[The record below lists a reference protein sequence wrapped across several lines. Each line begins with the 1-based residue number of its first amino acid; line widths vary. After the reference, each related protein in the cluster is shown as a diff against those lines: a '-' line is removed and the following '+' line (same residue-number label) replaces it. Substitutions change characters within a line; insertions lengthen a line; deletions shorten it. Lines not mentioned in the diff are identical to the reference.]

1 MKVARLHGAGAMDV
15 HDEPVPDPT
24 PTESLVRVGAVG
36 ICGSDLHWF
45 TEGGIGD
52 ARLTTPL
59 VLGHEMAG
67 VIAAGP
73 RRGERVAIDPAM
85 PCFECR
91 SCRAGNPNLC
101 ERIVFAGHGRTDGG
115 MREYLC
121 WPTHRLHALPDSI
134 DEVGGALLE
143 PVGVAIHSLD
153 LAHLRLASTVGVVGC
168 GPIGLI
174 AVQLALRSGAT
185 AVVAVE
191 PLAHR
196 RALAS
201 VLGATSAVSP
211 DDAAEAAAAVT
222 AGYGVDVAVELAG
235 TDEAIAV
242 AIDMVRPGGRV
253 VLGGIPDND
262 RTSFVASAARRK
274 GLSFV
279 VVRRMREV
287 YERAIALV
295 SFGAIDVD
303 RIVTDRYPLDKAAEA
318 MASAA
323 QRNGIKTVVVT

>member
-1 MKVARLHGAGAMDV
+1 MRVARLHGAGAMEV
-15 HDEPVPDPT
+15 HDEPVPDPA

-73 RRGERVAIDPAM
+73 RRGERVAIDPAV

-101 ERIVFAGHGRTDGG
+101 ERLVFAGHGKTDGG

-143 PVGVAIHSLD
+143 PVGVAIHALD
-153 LAHLRLASTVGVVGC
+153 LAHLRLASTVAVVGC
-168 GPIGLI
+168 GPIGL
-174 AVQLALRSGAT
+174 
-185 AVVAVE
+185 
-191 PLAHR
+191 
-196 RALAS
+196 
-201 VLGATSAVSP
+201 
-211 DDAAEAAAAVT
+211 
-222 AGYGVDVAVELAG
+222 
-235 TDEAIAV
+235 
-242 AIDMVRPGGRV
+242 
-253 VLGGIPDND
+253 
-262 RTSFVASAARRK
+262 
-274 GLSFV
+274 
-279 VVRRMREV
+279 
-287 YERAIALV
+287 
-295 SFGAIDVD
+295 
-303 RIVTDRYPLDKAAEA
+303 
-318 MASAA
+318 
-323 QRNGIKTVVVT
+323 

>member
-1 MKVARLHGAGAMDV
+1 
-15 HDEPVPDPT
+15 
-24 PTESLVRVGAVG
+24 
-36 ICGSDLHWF
+36 
-45 TEGGIGD
+45 
-52 ARLTTPL
+52 
-59 VLGHEMAG
+59 MAG
-67 VIAAGP
+67 TIADGP
-73 RRGERVAIDPAM
+73 RRGERVAIDPAV
-85 PCFECR
+85 PCFQCR

-101 ERIVFAGHGRTDGG
+101 ERIVFAGHGSTDGG
-115 MREYLC
+115 MREYLG
-121 WPTHRLHALPDSI
+121 WPTHRLHVLPDSI

-143 PVGVAIHSLD
+143 PVGVAIHALD

-174 AVQLALRSGAT
+174 AVQLALRSGAA

-201 VLGATSAVSP
+201 ELGATSAVEP
-211 DDAAEAAAAVT
+211 AEAADAAAAIT

-235 TDEAIAV
+235 SDA

-253 VLGGIPDND
+253 VLGGIPDDD

-279 VVRRMREV
+279 VVRRMKEV
-287 YERAIALV
+287 YERAIGLV
-295 SFGAIDVD
+295 SAGAVDLD
-303 RIVTDRYPLDKAAEA
+303 RIVSDRYPLDQAAEA
-318 MASAA
+318 MAAAA

>member
-1 MKVARLHGAGAMDV
+1 MRVARLHSAGAIEV
-15 HDEPVPDPT
+15 HDEQVPDPA
-24 PTESLVRVGAVG
+24 PAESLVRVGAVG

-52 ARLTTPL
+52 ARLGAPL

-67 VIAAGP
+67 VIADGR
-73 RRGERVAIDPAM
+73 RRGERVAIDPAV

-101 ERIVFAGHGRTDGG
+101 ERIVFAGHGSTDGG

-134 DEVGGALLE
+134 DDIGGALLE

-153 LAHLRLASTVGVVGC
+153 LAHLRLASTVAVVGC

-174 AVQLALRSGAT
+174 AVQLALRSGAS
-185 AVVAVE
+185 AVVAAE

-201 VLGATSAVSP
+201 ALGATSAVEP
-211 DDAAEAAAAVT
+211 NEAAEAAAA
-222 AGYGVDVAVELAG
+222 
-235 TDEAIAV
+235 
-242 AIDMVRPGGRV
+242 
-253 VLGGIPDND
+253 
-262 RTSFVASAARRK
+262 
-274 GLSFV
+274 
-279 VVRRMREV
+279 
-287 YERAIALV
+287 
-295 SFGAIDVD
+295 
-303 RIVTDRYPLDKAAEA
+303 
-318 MASAA
+318 
-323 QRNGIKTVVVT
+323 